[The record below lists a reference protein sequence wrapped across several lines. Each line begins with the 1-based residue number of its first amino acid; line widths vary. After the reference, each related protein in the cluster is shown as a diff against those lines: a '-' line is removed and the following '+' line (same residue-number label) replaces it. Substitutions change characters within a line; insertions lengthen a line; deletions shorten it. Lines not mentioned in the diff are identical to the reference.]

1 MFEKKDR
8 YSHDPLSRG
17 YRDEAASEISKETSD
32 SHFSFETGTEGTS
45 LDTGSSGSTS
55 KKVDNSLTVWYS
67 QDIQNPDYNYTER
80 TVTTY
85 TEDSSSS
92 YNSGVVLGSDD
103 TGVTNEG
110 KFNTNIS
117 ASEET
122 HWMVD
127 GASNTYVIAEI
138 YRNSFDSEADDNE
151 SGSNTPAADSGD
163 DVDPD
168 DDGPIHRITEQY
180 SGDGVDDDSVN
191 IILEE
196 TPQGPFQDNLRT
208 LDDILAEY
216 LDRKTQLERL
226 KAALALE
233 TDPDKQKYLQD
244 QIDVQT
250 DILGDLTDEALAAGA
265 TQADLDGLDSN
276 AGAAAASDPIEQQEW
291 YGGDSGT
298 WTMSWFFPALSDT
311 FWDGRAFDSVLGAIN
326 QTADVVTFDYFD
338 FTQYGSYY
346 GHEDA
351 FQLGQPMGN
360 YAGGSLLAAAAV
372 WAWPATGG
380 GTFAI
385 GVGPGAGR
393 LGIHFV
399 AGSRVGTGAY
409 VCTEYAGLRYAWNQ
423 GVVMQTTLQASEVR
437 GVFSGIPILFPVS
450 AASRDYCIN
459 CLTHVFGAFRAGI
472 FGR

>member
-1 MFEKKDR
+1 M
-8 YSHDPLSRG
+8 
-17 YRDEAASEISKETSD
+17 
-32 SHFSFETGTEGTS
+32 
-45 LDTGSSGSTS
+45 
-55 KKVDNSLTVWYS
+55 
-67 QDIQNPDYNYTER
+67 
-80 TVTTY
+80 
-85 TEDSSSS
+85 
-92 YNSGVVLGSDD
+92 
-103 TGVTNEG
+103 
-110 KFNTNIS
+110 
-117 ASEET
+117 
-122 HWMVD
+122 
-127 GASNTYVIAEI
+127 
-138 YRNSFDSEADDNE
+138 
-151 SGSNTPAADSGD
+151 
-163 DVDPD
+163 
-168 DDGPIHRITEQY
+168 
-180 SGDGVDDDSVN
+180 N

-265 TQADLDGLDSN
+265 TQSDLDGLDSN

-311 FWDGRAFDSVLGAIN
+311 FWDGRAFESVLGAIN

-380 GTFAI
+380 ETFSVLWAPRGT
-385 GVGPGAGR
+385 
-393 LGIHFV
+393 HW
-399 AGSRVGTGAY
+399 
-409 VCTEYAGLRYAWNQ
+409 AWQ
-423 GVVMQTTLQASEVR
+423 VTVR
-437 GVFSGIPILFPVS
+437 GTPLTYHWIPGYGITGRSALPMIQSLPGSGALTGIPILFPSSVLNTTPG
-450 AASRDYCIN
+450 ANCFTTMLRALRMAMIN
-459 CLTHVFGAFRAGI
+459 R
-472 FGR
+472 